1 VRISSSLNIRRPRRV
16 ICTAAQAREALDA
29 PALRWRLLALT
40 GSVFKSL
47 FSRSPAMVPASSLPL
62 LFVLNAEISAFADN
76 GTEWNPRG
84 VHVMMLQPAGVNGG
98 LVGYAVVEKF
108 MHKLWNGC
116 HCGVG
121 CRIVEGVCRYSRR
134 KRIMPVLVQKYD
146 FS

>member
-16 ICTAAQAREALDA
+16 ICTAAQARAALDA

-84 VHVMMLQPAGVNGG
+84 ARDDVAACRSEWWVGWICRGG
-98 LVGYAVVEKF
+98 EIYA
-108 MHKLWNGC
+108 
-116 HCGVG
+116 
-121 CRIVEGVCRYSRR
+121 
-134 KRIMPVLVQKYD
+134 
-146 FS
+146 